1 MYSILSMPEPLAL
14 SVPARV
20 TLTSDVYQPLVPF
33 GAAGADVA
41 VVVGAVVSA
50 PGGQLSGVIRK

>member
-1 MYSILSMPEPLAL
+1 MPEPPAL

-20 TLTSDVYQPLVPF
+20 TLTSEVNQPLEPF
-33 GAAGADVA
+33 GAAGAVVA

-50 PGGQLSGVIRK
+50 PVGQLSGVTRK